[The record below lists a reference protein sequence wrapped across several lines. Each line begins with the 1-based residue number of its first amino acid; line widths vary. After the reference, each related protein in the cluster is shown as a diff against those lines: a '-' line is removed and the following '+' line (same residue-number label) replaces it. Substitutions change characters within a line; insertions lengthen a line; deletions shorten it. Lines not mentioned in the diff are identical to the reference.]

1 MLVLYVY
8 FVIILKS
15 IHKSAEDNMSAKIFT
30 STIPKID
37 SDRIYEGLRIP
48 ASLENTTSVSFVLT
62 QEPGKLKPKDLKIA
76 IEKNRAQRELRA
88 AEQKKIRDEGGG
100 AGLLDLR
107 SILSE
112 ERLNLIDVRKPRL
125 VRSCF
130 LLYGICFFCPQLGG
144 SIQEATA

>member
-1 MLVLYVY
+1 
-8 FVIILKS
+8 
-15 IHKSAEDNMSAKIFT
+15 MSAKIFT
-30 STIPKID
+30 STIPRID
-37 SDRIYEGLRIP
+37 SDRVYEGLRIP
-48 ASLENTTSVSFVLT
+48 PSLDNTTSVSFVLT

-112 ERLNLIDVRKPRL
+112 ERLNLIDVRSKL
-125 VRSCF
+125 VVMRNYYEILLSQPGRS
-130 LLYGICFFCPQLGG
+130 I
-144 SIQEATA
+144 SKAAT

>member
-1 MLVLYVY
+1 
-8 FVIILKS
+8 
-15 IHKSAEDNMSAKIFT
+15 MSAKIFT

-48 ASLENTTSVSFVLT
+48 AALENTTSVSFVLT

-112 ERLNLIDVRKPRL
+112 ERLNLIDVRTL
-125 VRSCF
+125 V
-130 LLYGICFFCPQLGG
+130 LLLFSSLLKHVVFHN
-144 SIQEATA
+144 